1 MSSTSI
7 DAWLPKSVLLLRDYS
22 FEKFTHDLIAG
33 ITVGLVAL
41 PLAMAFA
48 IASGVPP
55 QAGIYCAVVTGF
67 LISALGGSKTQIGG
81 PTGAFV
87 VVVLGIIARYGID
100 GLFTCTM
107 LAGVMLVLMGITG
120 LGALVK
126 FFPRPVVVGFTNGI
140 AILIASTQVRD
151 FLGVRMEHVPGD
163 FFHRMG
169 AIAENIGSLNVAATL
184 LGIASLA
191 VMIICAKF
199 FKRVPGAILVCFGA
213 TAAVSLF
220 HLPVE
225 TIGSRFGGIPSGLP
239 HVVVPSLQPK
249 ILVHLLSPAITVAML
264 GAIESLMSAVVS
276 DRMSHD
282 KHNPNVEL
290 IGQGIANI
298 FSPLFGGLPATGAI
312 ARTATNVRSG
322 AKTPVAG
329 MIHALTLLAILL
341 FAAPLVKNVPL
352 AALAGILF
360 MVAYNM
366 GDWGEI
372 AEILKL
378 TKADIAVWAITLL
391 LTVLTDLTFAME
403 VGMILAAFMFIRKIS
418 TTTTV
423 SKVTDDYIEDG
434 RAHILQDKDIPDY
447 VAVFRIHGP
456 FLFGVTDKL
465 AQITEHLDTLP
476 PIVVIRLRNMTAVDA
491 TGIAALEELADKL
504 RTSGRTMLVCG
515 ARPQPA
521 ALMREA
527 LFDRYVGAENI
538 CENISAALKRAE
550 EIHLEKGHVS
560 SGAKV
565 ESVSG

>member
-1 MSSTSI
+1 MSSAI

-22 FEKFTHDLIAG
+22 FEKFIADLIAG

-48 IASGVPP
+48 IASGVSP
-55 QAGIYCAVVTGF
+55 QAGIYCAIVTGF

-87 VVVLGIIARYGID
+87 VVVLGIIQRYGID

-126 FFPRPVVVGFTNGI
+126 YFPRPVVVGFTNGI
-140 AILIASTQVRD
+140 AMLIASTQIRD
-151 FLGVRMEHVPGD
+151 SLGIRMEHVPGD
-163 FFHRMG
+163 FFHRMA
-169 AIAENIGSLNVAATL
+169 AIAENFKSLNPTAAI

-191 VMIICAKF
+191 VMIVCAKF
-199 FKRVPGAILVCFGA
+199 FKRIPGAIVVCFGA
-213 TAAVSLF
+213 TAAVYFF
-220 HLPVE
+220 HLPIE
-225 TIGSRFGGIPSGLP
+225 TIGSRFNGIPSGLP
-239 HVVVPSLQPK
+239 HIAIPVLQPK

-290 IGQGIANI
+290 IAQGVANI

-312 ARTATNVRSG
+312 ARTATNVRAG
-322 AKTPVAG
+322 AKTPIAG
-329 MIHALTLLAILL
+329 IIHALTLLAVIL

-372 AEILKL
+372 PEILRL
-378 TKADIAVWAITLL
+378 TRADITVWALTMS

-418 TTTTV
+418 STTTV
-423 SKVTDDYIEDG
+423 SKVTDDYIEGG
-434 RAHILQDKDIPDY
+434 RVHSLQDKDIPDY
-447 VAVFRIHGP
+447 AAVFRIHGP

-465 AQITEHLDTLP
+465 TEITDALSSLP
-476 PIVVIRLRNMTAVDA
+476 PIVILRLRNMTAIDA

-504 RTSGRTMLVCG
+504 QASGRSMLMCG

-521 ALMREA
+521 SLMREA
-527 LFDRYVGAENI
+527 GFDRHIGSENI
-538 CENISAALKRAE
+538 CENISDALKRAE
-550 EIHLEKGHVS
+550 EIHS
-560 SGAKV
+560 
-565 ESVSG
+565 ESLAQVTSRPDF

>member
-1 MSSTSI
+1 MSSAI

-22 FEKFTHDLIAG
+22 FENFIADLIAG

-48 IASGVPP
+48 IASGVSP
-55 QAGIYCAVVTGF
+55 QAGIYCAIVTGF

-87 VVVLGIIARYGID
+87 VVVLGIISRYGID

-126 FFPRPVVVGFTNGI
+126 YFPRPVVVGFTNGI
-140 AILIASTQVRD
+140 AILIASTQIRD
-151 FLGVRMEHVPGD
+151 FLGIRMEHVPGD
-163 FFHRMG
+163 FFHRMA
-169 AIAENIGSLNVAATL
+169 AIAENFKSLNLTATT

-191 VMIICAKF
+191 VMIVCAKF
-199 FKRVPGAILVCFGA
+199 FKRIPGAILVCFGA
-213 TAAVSLF
+213 TAAVYF
-220 HLPVE
+220 FKLPVE
-225 TIGSRFGGIPSGLP
+225 TIGTRFGGIPSGLP
-239 HVVVPSLQPK
+239 HMAIPSLQPK
-249 ILVHLLSPAITVAML
+249 ILVHLLSPAITIAML

-290 IGQGIANI
+290 IAQGVANI

-312 ARTATNVRSG
+312 ARTATNVRAG
-322 AKTPVAG
+322 AKTPIAG
-329 MIHALTLLAILL
+329 IIHALTLLAVIL

-372 AEILKL
+372 PEILKL
-378 TKADIAVWAITLL
+378 TKADITVWALTMS
-391 LTVLTDLTFAME
+391 LTVFTDLTFAME

-418 TTTTV
+418 STTTV

-434 RAHILQDKDIPDY
+434 RVHSLQDKDIPDY
-447 VAVFRIHGP
+447 AAVFRIHGP

-465 AQITEHLDTLP
+465 TEITDTLNSLP
-476 PIVVIRLRNMTAVDA
+476 PIVILRLRNMTAIDA

-504 RTSGRTMLVCG
+504 QASGRTMLMCG

-527 LFDRYVGAENI
+527 GFDRHVGSENI

-550 EIHLEKGHVS
+550 EVHS
-560 SGAKV
+560 
-565 ESVSG
+565 ESLAQVNSRLDF

>member
-1 MSSTSI
+1 MSSAI

-22 FEKFTHDLIAG
+22 FEKFIADLIAG

-48 IASGVPP
+48 IASGVSP
-55 QAGIYCAVVTGF
+55 QAGIYCAIVTGF

-87 VVVLGIIARYGID
+87 VVVLGIIQRYGID

-126 FFPRPVVVGFTNGI
+126 YFPRPVVVGFTNGI
-140 AILIASTQVRD
+140 AMLIASTQIRD
-151 FLGVRMEHVPGD
+151 FLGIRMEHVPGD
-163 FFHRMG
+163 FFHRMA
-169 AIAENIGSLNVAATL
+169 AIAENFKSLNPTAAI

-191 VMIICAKF
+191 VMIVCAKF
-199 FKRVPGAILVCFGA
+199 FKRIPGAIVVCFGA
-213 TAAVSLF
+213 TAAVYFF
-220 HLPVE
+220 HLPIE
-225 TIGSRFGGIPSGLP
+225 TIGSRFNGIPSGLP
-239 HVVVPSLQPK
+239 HIAIPVLQPK

-290 IGQGIANI
+290 IAQGVANI

-312 ARTATNVRSG
+312 ARTATNVRAG
-322 AKTPVAG
+322 AKTPIAG
-329 MIHALTLLAILL
+329 IIHALTLLAVIL

-372 AEILKL
+372 PEILRL
-378 TKADIAVWAITLL
+378 TRADITVWALTMS

-418 TTTTV
+418 STTTV
-423 SKVTDDYIEDG
+423 SKVTDDYIEGG
-434 RAHILQDKDIPDY
+434 RVHSLQDKDIPDY
-447 VAVFRIHGP
+447 AAVFRIHGP

-465 AQITEHLDTLP
+465 TEITDALSSLP
-476 PIVVIRLRNMTAVDA
+476 PIVILRLRNMTAIDA

-504 RTSGRTMLVCG
+504 QASGRSMLMCG

-521 ALMREA
+521 SLMREA
-527 LFDRYVGAENI
+527 GFDRHIGSENI
-538 CENISAALKRAE
+538 CENISDALKRAE
-550 EIHLEKGHVS
+550 EIHS
-560 SGAKV
+560 
-565 ESVSG
+565 ESLAQVTSRPDF